1 MQAEKI
7 IRELNKLKTGAPCS
21 DVHSRD
27 MAIEEAKAAV
37 EKQKPKKPTSYKTDF
52 GNNEVLFFRCVE
64 CKRVAAT
71 QFAKNKFCCNCGQAL
86 DWSDTK

>member
-37 EKQKPKKPTSYKTDF
+37 EKQKPKKFELLNGQDVCPTCRYDF
-52 GNNEVLFFRCVE
+52 GSDNVRRSLWSWKMDFCV
-64 CKRVAAT
+64 
-71 QFAKNKFCCNCGQAL
+71 NCGQAL

>member
-7 IRELNKLKTGAPCS
+7 IRKLNKLKTGAPCS

-27 MAIEEAKAAV
+27 MAIEEAKEAIQ
-37 EKQKPKKPTSYKTDF
+37 KQKVKKKPTIDVYEYDVFSYICPC
-52 GNNEVLFFRCVE
+52 GAEVCHYQSYCDV
-64 CKRVAAT
+64 
-71 QFAKNKFCCNCGQAL
+71 CGQAL